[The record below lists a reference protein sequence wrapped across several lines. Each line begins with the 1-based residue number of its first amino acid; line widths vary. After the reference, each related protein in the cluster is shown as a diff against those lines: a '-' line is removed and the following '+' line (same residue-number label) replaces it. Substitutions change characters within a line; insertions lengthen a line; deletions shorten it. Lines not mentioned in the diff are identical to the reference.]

1 MDGPTCTARPRLP
14 PSGRKAKSKA
24 PCPPS
29 ETKITEFSS
38 FESELTNFTMEQQEN
53 TTDRDIEL
61 SVILPGDVIKSTTV
75 NGSKPMMDLL
85 VYLCAQYRLN
95 PSSHVIDVMSA
106 EKKQIKFKPNTPI
119 GMLEVD
125 KVILKPKQMDKKKP
139 IPIIPEQTIR
149 VVVNY
154 KKTQKT
160 IVRVSP
166 HTPLE
171 DLIHIICSK
180 CDFDPLHTLLLKSY
194 QSQETLDMTKS
205 LNELGLREIYA
216 MNVSRATP
224 PAEFNLSSLQDSCQ
238 NSQNLEKENK
248 GFLSFF
254 QRSKKKR
261 EQTASAPA
269 TPLMSK
275 PRPAFVIRSNTV
287 SKQYDSNTLPSEMP
301 KKRRAPLPPMPA
313 SQSVPQD
320 LAQTQDRP
328 YVMKS
333 SSVDET
339 DKGLSGVGIMRTGS
353 LHLSGTSSVNSS
365 LRRAKR
371 KAPSP
376 PPRKLQGQSN
386 NNIEP
391 GSETVEAIHPEGTAK
406 GRNSEVLTQTADIG
420 SEFSLEEIDE
430 KEEMHEENAGT
441 SLSVQEVCT
450 STSASNVPLEMG
462 KNEPTSLAEDPSIE
476 TVDNVKDS
484 NGSNEEKTENNSADD
499 KAQQSKIFTRKVALD
514 DSIPPGELQ
523 RNNDHSDAEI
533 LPPMTEERIDAEGRE
548 SKVLEAE
555 SLSNCKVYHIDICLS
570 QKHSIQEDLGESDQK
585 WDQSKL
591 EPVKTQDVAI
601 QATPPDNSF
610 DQTAVSVNTD
620 TQDCKLIVHKDS
632 TSKHESTV
640 ENQAS
645 KFLNRVHET
654 VGTMTEFNHQRQHA
668 MHDRENLSGSQ
679 NNTSA
684 NENHVLTQ
692 RIVTSPA
699 SSPTRGYPL
708 YRQDSKPKPKPS
720 NEITR
725 EYIPKVGMT
734 TYKIVPPKSLEI
746 LKNWES
752 DAAENQEA
760 TSLHMSPSN
769 ENSQELCTQTEVF
782 SITKRPNQTG
792 PALSHE
798 VTSPGNDLLQNTIS
812 SADNALVSN
821 SSIASKKVEAELT
834 KPNPNHVVAP
844 LVLSAE
850 KKSCSPPA
858 VQEKSSILSP
868 PAKPSNF
875 YLQMQRRASSHYVTS
890 AIARTGSVSSP
901 TQGEAKSTETSAIA
915 RTGSVSGPTQGE
927 AKSTE
932 TSAIARTGS
941 VSSPTQGEAK
951 STETEKKL
959 ASPDKTSFPFP
970 RTANVPPQSVE
981 KKTENGHSEKKMDVP
996 TSPPVKMPK
1005 PLISLP
1011 SQPPSFNPKTL
1022 RTFVLPQPYSSSR
1035 PSPFALAVS
1044 SAVRRSQSFSKTCN
1058 STSRPLKEQSSLDLS
1073 SSVSNTE
1080 IKNHS
1085 LLQTP
1090 AEESQHS
1097 IIDKKNNCA
1106 SNEQNR
1112 QVTSLSG
1119 HSTTPVCVRG
1129 TAVTLQRPDPEQIHQ
1144 SLLAAI
1150 RSGEAAAKLRR
1161 VGPPLNTVA
1170 INGRSSLNS
1179 SVSVEARYN
1188 NH

>member
-1 MDGPTCTARPRLP
+1 MIHCEYR
-14 PSGRKAKSKA
+14 RKAKSKA
-24 PCPPS
+24 PRPPS

-38 FESELTNFTMEQQEN
+38 FDSELTNCTMEQQEN
-53 TTDRDIEL
+53 IIDRDIEL

-95 PSSHVIDVMSA
+95 PSSHAIDVMSA

-139 IPIIPEQTIR
+139 TPIIPEQTVR
-149 VVVNY
+149 VVINY

-166 HTPLE
+166 HAPLE

-205 LNELGLREIYA
+205 LNELGLREVYA
-216 MNVSRATP
+216 TDVSRGATP
-224 PAEFNLSSLQDSCQ
+224 TAEFSFSSLQDSCQ

-313 SQSVPQD
+313 SQSVPHD

-328 YVMKS
+328 YVIKS

-339 DKGLSGVGIMRTGS
+339 DKGLSGVGIVRTGS
-353 LHLSGTSSVNSS
+353 FQLSGTSSVNSS

-371 KAPSP
+371 KAPTP
-376 PPRKLQGQSN
+376 PPRKLQSQSDN
-386 NNIEP
+386 SIAT
-391 GSETVEAIHPEGTAK
+391 GSETETSVYSESTVK
-406 GRNSEVLTQTADIG
+406 GRSSEVLPPTGNVVDLTRTAVPSAASCCFEPTNNGQNNIQQVSDETNHLASADTPDESEVSIKSDIG
-420 SEFSLEEIDE
+420 SEYSLEEIDE

-441 SLSVQEVCT
+441 SLSVQEGCT
-450 STSASNVPLEMG
+450 SNSAANVPLEME
-462 KNEPTSLAEDPSIE
+462 KNERTSLAEDSS
-476 TVDNVKDS
+476 VDNVKDS
-484 NGSNEEKTENNSADD
+484 NGSNEEKTENKNADA
-499 KAQQSKIFTRKVALD
+499 KAHQGKIFNGKVALD
-514 DSIPPGELQ
+514 DGKPPGEQQ
-523 RNNDHSDAEI
+523 RNSDHSEVKV
-533 LPPMTEERIDAEGRE
+533 LSSMTEEKRIDAEEWKE
-548 SKVLEAE
+548 SKILEAE

-570 QKHSIQEDLGESDQK
+570 PKHSVQGHLGVSVQK
-585 WDQSKL
+585 LGQPNL

-610 DQTAVSVNTD
+610 DQSAISENAD

-632 TSKHESTV
+632 TSKHELAV
-640 ENQAS
+640 ENQPS
-645 KFLNRVHET
+645 EFRNRIRET
-654 VGTMTEFNHQRQHA
+654 VGTMTEFNHQRLQA
-668 MHDRENLSGSQ
+668 THDGENLSGNQ
-679 NNTSA
+679 NNTHA
-684 NENHVLTQ
+684 NDNHVLPQ
-692 RIVTSPA
+692 RIVTSPI
-699 SSPTRGYPL
+699 SSPTKGYPL

-746 LKNWES
+746 LKNWEL
-752 DAAENQEA
+752 DTVENQDA
-760 TSLHMSPSN
+760 TVLHMSPSN
-769 ENSQELCTQTEVF
+769 EKSQELGTQTEMF
-782 SITKRPNQTG
+782 NISKRPNQTG
-792 PALSHE
+792 PDLSHE
-798 VTSPGNDLLQNTIS
+798 VTSPGNDPLNNT
-812 SADNALVSN
+812 N
-821 SSIASKKVEAELT
+821 SSVDIATVSHCNTKSKEVEAECT
-834 KPNPNHVVAP
+834 KPGPDHVIAP

-850 KKSCSPPA
+850 NKSCSPPA

-868 PAKPSNF
+868 TAKPSNF

-901 TQGEAKSTETSAIA
+901 TQS
-915 RTGSVSGPTQGE
+915 
-927 AKSTE
+927 
-932 TSAIARTGS
+932 
-941 VSSPTQGEAK
+941 EAK
-951 STETEKKL
+951 STETEKTL

-970 RTANVPPQSVE
+970 ITVNASLQSVE
-981 KKTENGHSEKKMDVP
+981 KKTENGHSEKRMEVP
-996 TSPPVKMPK
+996 TSPPVKLPK
-1005 PLISLP
+1005 PQNFVP
-1011 SQPPSFNPKTL
+1011 SQPPSFNLKTL

-1044 SAVRRSQSFSKTCN
+1044 SAVKRSQSFSKTYT
-1058 STSRPLKEQSSLDLS
+1058 SASRPLKEQSSLDLS

-1085 LLQTP
+1085 LLQTQT
-1090 AEESQHS
+1090 EECQRSVT
-1097 IIDKKNNCA
+1097 DKKISCA
-1106 SNEQNR
+1106 RNEQSR

-1119 HSTTPVCVRG
+1119 HSTTPVCERG
-1129 TAVTLQRPDPEQIHQ
+1129 ITVTLQRPDPEQIHQ

-1161 VGPPLNTVA
+1161 VGPPSNTVA

-1179 SVSVEARYN
+1179 SVSVEARYS